1 MKSIS
6 TVIIAEAGVNHNGD
20 LGVAM
25 DLIDHAAQAGADMVK
40 FQSFKAKKIAS
51 ASAPKAAYQ
60 AVQSAANESQ
70 LDMLKRLELS
80 EVDHQK
86 LINHSNLRGIR
97 FLSTPFDFDSLDL
110 LVKKFALPCIKL
122 GSGELTNAP
131 LLLQVGR
138 SNVDV
143 ILSTG
148 MSTLSEIE
156 QALGVLGFA
165 MMDSQKA
172 PCADAFSKTLH
183 QEDVWRKLCARVTL
197 LHCTT
202 DYPAPDQETNLRAMD
217 TMKQAFGLSVGYSD
231 HTEGNAIS
239 IAAVARGA
247 RVIEKHFTLDRSQP
261 GPDHAASIEPNDLR
275 ELVGDIRRVEVAL
288 GTGIKQP
295 APSEL
300 ANRQIVRK
308 SLVAAHDLPAGHVLT
323 ADDIG
328 LMRPGNGPAPITFW
342 DRIGSTLERKYKAGD
357 VLE

>member
-1 MKSIS
+1 MTPKS
-6 TVIIAEAGVNHNGD
+6 TVIIAEVGVNHNGD
-20 LGVAM
+20 LGIAI
-25 DLIDHAAQAGADMVK
+25 DLIDQAAQAGADMVK
-40 FQSFKAKKIAS
+40 FQSFKALKIAN

-60 AVQSAANESQ
+60 ALKTPPNESQ

-86 LINHSNLRGIR
+86 LIEHCNLRGIT
-97 FLSTPFDFDSLDL
+97 FLSTPFDFDSLDM
-110 LVKKFALPCIKL
+110 LVNQFSLPCIKL

-165 MMDSQKA
+165 MTGSQAA
-172 PCADAFSKTLH
+172 PSAEAFSATLY
-183 QEDVWRKLCARVTL
+183 QKDVWKKLRARVTL
-197 LHCTT
+197 LHCTS
-202 DYPAPDQETNLRAMD
+202 DYPARDEETNLRAMD

-247 RVIEKHFTLDRSQP
+247 RLIEKHFTLDCSQP
-261 GPDHAASIEPNDLR
+261 GPDHAASIEPNKLR
-275 ELVGDIRRVEVAL
+275 ELVGDIRRVELAL

-295 APSEL
+295 APSEI
-300 ANRQIVRK
+300 ANRQVVRK

>member
-1 MKSIS
+1 MTSIS

-20 LGVAM
+20 LGTAI
-25 DLIDHAAQAGADMVK
+25 DLIDQAAQAGADMVK
-40 FQSFKAKKIAS
+40 FQSFKANKIAN

-60 AVQSAANESQ
+60 VLQTLPDESQ

-80 EVDHQK
+80 ESSHQK
-86 LINHSNLRGIR
+86 LIEHCIVRGIT
-97 FLSTPFDFDSLDL
+97 FLSTPFDFESLGL

-131 LLLQVGR
+131 LLLQVGI

-165 MMDSQKA
+165 MMGRKTM
-172 PCADAFSKTLH
+172 PCADAFSTTLQH
-183 QEDVWRKLCARVTL
+183 EDVWEKLRARVTL

-202 DYPAPDQETNLRAMD
+202 DYPARDEETNLRAMD

-247 RVIEKHFTLDRSQP
+247 RVIEKHFTLDRGQP

-275 ELVGDIRRVEVAL
+275 ELVRDIRRVELAL

-300 ANRQIVRK
+300 VNRQIVRK
-308 SLVAAHDLPAGHVLT
+308 SLVAAHDLPAGHILT

-342 DRIGSTLERKYKAGD
+342 DRIGSTLERQYKAGD

>member
-1 MKSIS
+1 
-6 TVIIAEAGVNHNGD
+6 
-20 LGVAM
+20 
-25 DLIDHAAQAGADMVK
+25 
-40 FQSFKAKKIAS
+40 
-51 ASAPKAAYQ
+51 
-60 AVQSAANESQ
+60 
-70 LDMLKRLELS
+70 MLERLELS
-80 EVDHQK
+80 AVDHQK

-202 DYPAPDQETNLRAMD
+202 DYPARDEETN
-217 TMKQAFGLSVGYSD
+217 
-231 HTEGNAIS
+231 TEGNAIS

>member
-1 MKSIS
+1 
-6 TVIIAEAGVNHNGD
+6 
-20 LGVAM
+20 
-25 DLIDHAAQAGADMVK
+25 MVK

-60 AVQSAANESQ
+60 VVQSAANESQ

-86 LINHSNLRGIR
+86 LINHCNLRGIK

-110 LVKKFALPCIKL
+110 LVEKFALPCIKL

-138 SNVDV
+138 SNVEV

-165 MMDSQKA
+165 MMGSQTT

-183 QEDVWRKLCARVTL
+183 QQDVWRKLCARVTL

-202 DYPAPDQETNLRAMD
+202 DYPARDEETNLRAMD
-217 TMKQAFGLSVGYSD
+217 TMRQAFGLSVGYSD

-261 GPDHAASIEPNDLR
+261 GPDHAASIEPDDLR

-328 LMRPGNGPAPITFW
+328 LMRPGNGPAPIEFW
-342 DRIGSTLERKYKAGD
+342 DRIGSTLERKHKAGD